1 MSKNTDL
8 SSLINYV
15 KGASTGQL
23 IAPSYTSASSFTGT
37 IAGYLGF
44 DSSGNI
50 LTASGGSQWITSG
63 LTIYYNTG
71 NVGIGTASPIYPLH
85 VFRSQNAATELFVLN
100 NNGGA
105 SVETYSSVS
114 NGTHALKMGIRGTG
128 TAAFNALDTNSGM
141 INYDGNT
148 SLTIN
153 AITSGTSIKFTTN
166 VFTERM
172 RITPNGN
179 LCVGTST
186 PHQGDI
192 VAERSL
198 TIFGGSLSSIGLTNG
213 SSGQK
218 GTFSYNSQQI
228 DITNN
233 STTGGIGVTA
243 RTQGVF
249 LFVNGSSWTSM
260 SDESTKTDLIPIV
273 DGLNKVVSLRAL
285 TGRYKTDEEG
295 KSRSFL
301 IAQDVQSVLPEAVT
315 KDLKND
321 KLMLSYTDV
330 IPLLVA
336 SIKELKNELDIL
348 KTKNQ

>member
-63 LTIYYNTG
+63 SNIYYNAG
-71 NVGIGTASPIYPLH
+71 RVGIGAASPTSKLH
-85 VFRSQNAATELFVLN
+85 VVDTSFP
-100 NNGGA
+100 
-105 SVETYSSVS
+105 YIHVS
-114 NGTHALKMGIRGTG
+114 N
-128 TAAFNALDTNSGM
+128 S
-141 INYDGNT
+141 
-148 SLTIN
+148 
-153 AITSGTSIKFTTN
+153 SGTEVKNIFGVNGVSQGGYLGTVTN
-166 VFTERM
+166 HFLGFITNDTERL
-172 RITPNGN
+172 RITTNGN
-179 LCVGTST
+179 LTLGTT
-186 PHQGDI
+186 NPHQGDL
-192 VAERSL
+192 VPHRSL
-198 TIFGGSLSSIGLTNG
+198 TIFGGSNSSIGLTNG
-213 SSGQK
+213 TSGQK
-218 GTFSYNSQQI
+218 GTFSYDGETINI
-228 DITNN
+228 INN
-233 STTGGIGVTA
+233 STTGSIAVTA
-243 RTQGVF
+243 RTQGVV
-249 LFVNGSSWTSM
+249 LFANGSSWTSM

-295 KSRSFL
+295 KSRAFL

-315 KDLKND
+315 KNLEND

>member
-63 LTIYYNTG
+63 SNIYYNTG
-71 NVGIGTASPIYPLH
+71 RVGIGTASPSFILH
-85 VFRSQNAATELFVLN
+85 VK
-100 NNGGA
+100 G
-105 SVETYSSVS
+105 
-114 NGTHALKMGIRGTG
+114 
-128 TAAFNALDTNSGM
+128 SGS
-141 INYDGNT
+141 YDGTIFADNSSNT
-148 SLTIN
+148 GSGAFQVGQNGISRGAMTLSSNILGD
-153 AITSGTSIKFTTN
+153 TSSDLALFAQSTFGMRFYTN
-166 VFTERM
+166 GANERM

-179 LCVGTST
+179 LTLGTT
-186 PHQGDI
+186 NPHQGDI

-198 TIFGGSLSSIGLTNG
+198 TIFGGSVSSIGLTNS

-218 GTFSYNSQQI
+218 GTFSYTSQQI

-233 STTGGIGVTA
+233 STVSGIAVTA
-243 RTQGVF
+243 RTQGVV
-249 LFVNGSSWTSM
+249 LFPNGTSWTSM

-273 DGLNKVVSLRAL
+273 DGLNKVASLRAL
-285 TGRYKTDEEG
+285 TGRYKTDKEET
-295 KSRSFL
+295 SRSFL

-315 KDLKND
+315 KNLEND

>member
-63 LTIYYNTG
+63 SNIYYNAG
-71 NVGIGTASPIYPLH
+71 NVSIGTSTPDIYSNIGTGIGFTMLAS
-85 VFRSQNAATELFVLN
+85 ATNTSANLN
-100 NNGGA
+100 IIGNGSGF
-105 SVETYSSVS
+105 
-114 NGTHALKMGIRGTG
+114 GGISLGNSTIRRAGI
-128 TAAFNALDTNSGM
+128 FALDGSSLAFYTNG
-141 INYDGNT
+141 IN
-148 SLTIN
+148 
-153 AITSGTSIKFTTN
+153 SGTS
-166 VFTERM
+166 VTERL

-179 LCVGTST
+179 LTLGTT
-186 PHQGDI
+186 NPHQGDI

-198 TIFGGSLSSIGLTNG
+198 TIFGGSVSSIGLTNS

-218 GTFSYNSQQI
+218 GTFSYTSQQI

-233 STTGGIGVTA
+233 STVSGVAVTA
-243 RTQGVF
+243 RTQGVV
-249 LFVNGSSWTSM
+249 LFPNGSSWTSM
-260 SDESTKTDLIPIV
+260 SDESTKTDLNPIV
-273 DGLNKVVSLRAL
+273 DGLNKVASLRAL

-295 KSRSFL
+295 KSRAFL
-301 IAQDVQSVLPEAVT
+301 IAQDIESVLPEAVT
-315 KDLKND
+315 KNLEND

-336 SIKELKNELDIL
+336 SIKELKIELDNL
-348 KTKNQ
+348 KANN

>member
-8 SSLINYV
+8 SELINYV

-23 IAPSYTSASSFTGT
+23 VAPFYTSPTSFTGT

-50 LTASGGSQWITSG
+50 LTASGGSQWVTSG
-63 LTIYYNTG
+63 SNIYYNAG
-71 NVGIGTASPIYPLH
+71 RVGIGTASPNYRL
-85 VFRSQNAATELFVLN
+85 SVLSAPSA
-100 NNGGA
+100 GGFDGV
-105 SVETYSSVS
+105 SV
-114 NGTHALKMGIRGTG
+114 
-128 TAAFNALDTNSGM
+128 
-141 INYDGNT
+141 
-148 SLTIN
+148 
-153 AITSGTSIKFTTN
+153 TSGTNDVISLFRTGSSYSYGMVGANQSWMYSNFGDLNIMTDAGSASIKFGTQN
-166 VFTERM
+166 GSERL

-179 LCVGTST
+179 LTLGTT
-186 PHQGDI
+186 NPHQGDI

-233 STTGGIGVTA
+233 STTGGIGVTS

-260 SDESTKTDLIPIV
+260 SDESTKTDLNPIV

-295 KSRSFL
+295 KSRAFL

-315 KDLKND
+315 KNLQND

-336 SIKELKNELDIL
+336 SIKELKIELDNL
-348 KTKNQ
+348 KANN